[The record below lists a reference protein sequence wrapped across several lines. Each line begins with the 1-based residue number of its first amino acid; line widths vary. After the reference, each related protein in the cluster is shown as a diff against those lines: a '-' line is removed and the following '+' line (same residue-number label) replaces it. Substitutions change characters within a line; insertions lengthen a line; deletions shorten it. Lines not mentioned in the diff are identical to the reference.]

1 MCGIAGL
8 IHRGKT
14 GDIGKEMTAML
25 QSLSIAARIPPAM
38 RCTSSACLMRKQ

>member
-8 IHRGKT
+8 IHRGTT

-25 QSLSIAARIPPAM
+25 QSLKHRW
-38 RCTSSACLMRKQ
+38 